1 MEYGKE
7 SPSARRQIAP
17 AHPTSFD
24 DRLELS
30 VERKTMTNA
39 RLPLISRLTKWVA
52 GVGLL
57 VGTSLFLAACGG
69 GSNNS
74 SGSATGETAWNL
86 PNADLQNTRNV
97 GGPINSSNVST
108 LGVAWTAPIT
118 ASGAFGGYSSTPVV
132 ENGVMYSQD
141 IDSNVQAIDLD
152 SGKVLWTHKYN
163 SESVGPNGLSVVNGT
178 VYGNTGDSAFAL
190 KASNG
195 EQLWIRKLT
204 RNANEGIDMPPGV
217 HDGTVYVST
226 VPGNAKTFY
235 AGSGQSILWAMD
247 ASTGATKWKWAEVPA
262 NLWSNKYTHLNSGGG
277 QWYPPTFDGQ
287 GNLYVGVANPA
298 PFPGVKAGGK
308 GLPWGQSR
316 PGPDLY
322 TDSIV
327 KLDEQTGKIV
337 WHYQLTPHDIYD
349 YDLENSPILSNANGR
364 QIVIDGGKA
373 GILVAVDAQSGKPIW
388 KREVGVHNGHSK
400 DNIAALHGDFSKLHA
415 PVTIQPGDLGG
426 IESQLASDGSTVYAA
441 VNNLPSHYSS
451 DDGGLAAVQFAPP
464 NTGTGDLVAVDE
476 ATGKVKWDKKLP
488 SSPYGG
494 ATLVNGVVFTTTFDG
509 TLYAF
514 DSDTGRELWH
524 TSLHAGTNAP
534 VGVFGDTVVT
544 AGTIP
549 SGKSEKAQIIAY
561 RLGATGTLA
570 APGSS
575 SAPAPTT
582 TTSTT
587 TMTAPSSGSGGSTA
601 GAVKLNAV
609 DDQLA
614 FNTDNATA
622 NAGKVTM
629 DFTNNSALDHDVVL
643 VDSQNKKIGQT
654 PVFQGGTKSFT
665 AKLSPGTYTYY
676 CSVPGHRQ
684 AGMQGTL
691 TVK

>member
-1 MEYGKE
+1 
-7 SPSARRQIAP
+7 
-17 AHPTSFD
+17 
-24 DRLELS
+24 
-30 VERKTMTNA
+30 MTNA

-141 IDSNVQAIDLD
+141 IDSNVQAIELE

-195 EQLWIRKLT
+195 DQLWIRKLT

-235 AGSGQSILWAMD
+235 AGSGQSVLSALD
-247 ASTGATKWKWAEVPA
+247 ASTGATKWKWPEVPA
-262 NLWSNKYTHLNSGGG
+262 NLWSDQHTHINSGGG

-287 GNLYVGVANPA
+287 GHMYVGVANPA
-298 PFPGVKAGGK
+298 PFPGAP
-308 GLPWGQSR
+308 GLPWGSSR
-316 PGPDLY
+316 PGPDLF

-327 KLDEQTGKIV
+327 KLDEQTGKV
-337 WHYQLTPHDIYD
+337 MWHYQLTPHDIYD
-349 YDLENSPILSNANGR
+349 YDLENSPIISNANGR
-364 QIVIDGGKA
+364 QVVIDGGKA
-373 GILVAVDAQSGKPIW
+373 GILVAVDADTGKPIW
-388 KREVGVHNGHSK
+388 NTPVGVHNGHEN

-415 PVTIQPGDLGG
+415 PVTIEPGDLGG
-426 IESQLASDGSTVYAA
+426 IESQLASDGKTVFAA
-441 VNNLPSHYSS
+441 VNNLPSHYAS
-451 DDGGLAAVQFAPP
+451 DDGGLAAVSFAPP
-464 NTGTGDLVAVDE
+464 SSGTGELVAVDE
-476 ATGKVKWDKKLP
+476 ATGKVKWDHKLP

-494 ATLVNGVVFTTTFDG
+494 ATITNDVVFTTTYDG
-509 TLYAF
+509 SVYAF
-514 DSDTGRELWH
+514 NANTGDELWH
-524 TSLHAGTNAP
+524 KTLSAGTNAP
-534 VGVFGDTVVT
+534 VAVFGNTLLVP
-544 AGTIP
+544 ASLP
-549 SGKSEKAQIIAY
+549 SGAGQKALLIAY
-561 RLGATGTLA
+561 RLGATGSLPA
-570 APGSS
+570 SASS
-575 SAPAPTT
+575 TPPPTTSTPT

-587 TMTAPSSGSGGSTA
+587 SSSAGGSPSGTVSL
-601 GAVKLNAV
+601 GAL

-614 FNTDNATA
+614 FTSNQETA
-622 NAGKVTM
+622 NAGKVTV
-629 DFTNNSALDHDVVL
+629 DFTNNSALQHDIVL
-643 VDSQNKKIGQT
+643 VDSQNKVEGQT

-665 AKLSPGTYTYY
+665 ASLTPGTYTYY